1 MPRVLR
7 PTEVDHGRRPR
18 ARWGSRLGRIAP
30 AIAVVGLAA
39 LAACSRS
46 PFGDEPV
53 TTGSGSKLRKE
64 DVVIGARQVDR
75 GKDKTC
81 CGYPLAENLGFALRF
96 YWLALEDEHD
106 DPDEIEYKDPDA
118 VDIYTRTGFYLGS
131 FSQDF
136 IWHLRMEGSG
146 ILADG
151 RVINYHGACK
161 YGYGTCFQTL
171 DVREYPFGRG
181 ARRRTLVPFKS
192 VAVDPRLIPLGEPL
206 YIPEF
211 DGMRLPD
218 GTIHDG
224 CVRADDTGGG
234 IKQRKMDFFVVSYG
248 NFRFLLQELW
258 QVNWVTPEVET
269 PRCEYLR
276 DL

>member
-1 MPRVLR
+1 MVHVARPDRV
-7 PTEVDHGRRPR
+7 
-18 ARWGSRLGRIAP
+18 AC
-30 AIAVVGLAA
+30 AVVAPLVA
-39 LAACSRS
+39 AACAGPPTGADPTS
-46 PFGDEPV
+46 PRD
-53 TTGSGSKLRKE
+53 GSKLFKE
-64 DVVIGARQVDR
+64 DVALEARQVHR

-106 DPDEIEYKDPDA
+106 DPDEIEYRDPDA
-118 VDIYTRTGFYLGS
+118 VDIYTRDGLYVGS
-131 FSQDF
+131 YSEDF
-136 IWHLRMEGSG
+136 MWHLRMEGSG

-151 RVINYHGACK
+151 RIINYHGACRF
-161 YGYGTCFQTL
+161 GYGTCFQTL
-171 DVREYPFGRG
+171 DVRDYPFGRG

-234 IKQRKMDFFVVSYG
+234 IKKKKMDFFVMTYA
-248 NFRFLLQELW
+248 NFRFLLDELW
-258 QVNWVTPEVET
+258 GVIWITPQIED

-276 DL
+276 DP

>member
-1 MPRVLR
+1 VAVPDRVAWAGI
-7 PTEVDHGRRPR
+7 V
-18 ARWGSRLGRIAP
+18 AAAVALG
-30 AIAVVGLAA
+30 
-39 LAACSRS
+39 AACSSSSSRS
-46 PFGDEPV
+46 EAASPRD
-53 TTGSGSKLRKE
+53 GSKLFKE
-64 DVVIGARQVDR
+64 DVALQPREVPR

-96 YWLALEDEHD
+96 YWLALEEEHD
-106 DPDEIEYKDPDA
+106 DPDEIEYRDPDA
-118 VDIYTRTGFYLGS
+118 VDIYTRDGMYIGS
-131 FSQDF
+131 YSQDF
-136 IWHLRMEGSG
+136 MWHLRMEGSG

-151 RVINYHGACK
+151 RVINYHGACRW
-161 YGYGTCFQTL
+161 GYGTCFQTL
-171 DVREYPFGRG
+171 DVSQFPFGRG

-218 GTIHDG
+218 GTLHDG

-248 NFRFLLQELW
+248 NFRFLLQEIW
-258 QVNWVTPEVET
+258 QVNWITPHVEA